1 MRNICEINS
10 IFVCESSYVWI
21 NMKKERFSC
30 EFLTFEGRNLDI
42 SDTYSSLFLILR
54 RISTSYLCH
63 CGSYVWEVGQA
74 VESEKLL
81 LHIYYN
87 ESRNQESNK
96 VKIKTKDIKFY
107 KLAKVVVIVVVKNGI
122 TSLFLIRDSLKVWWR
137 SFSSDKLIKKRIL
150 WHKRNSTSSSL
161 YFLRSRKYTTL
172 NHQKEWSIPSVFNLK
187 QEKSK

>member
-10 IFVCESSYVWI
+10 MFVCESSYVWI

-81 LHIYYN
+81 FTYIIM
-87 ESRNQESNK
+87 K
-96 VKIKTKDIKFY
+96 VGIKNRIEEKVTIKTQDLKFY
-107 KLAKVVVIVVVKNGI
+107 KVAKVSKILVVIKWYQI
-122 TSLFLIRDSLKVWWR
+122 LISDSWFIKSLMAIFLIW
-137 SFSSDKLIKKRIL
+137 
-150 WHKRNSTSSSL
+150 
-161 YFLRSRKYTTL
+161 
-172 NHQKEWSIPSVFNLK
+172 
-187 QEKSK
+187 